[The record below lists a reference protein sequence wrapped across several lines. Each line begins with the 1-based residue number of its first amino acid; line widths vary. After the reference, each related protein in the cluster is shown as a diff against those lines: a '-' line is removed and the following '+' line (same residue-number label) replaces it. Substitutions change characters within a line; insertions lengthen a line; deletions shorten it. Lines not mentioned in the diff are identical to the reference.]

1 MRLPNLGQLRTGTP
15 GAVPVGFADKQGRA
29 FVFVIADGY
38 PEKGI
43 HEPVVLVLRHKGQ
56 HGAYGIPGGL
66 QDASDH
72 GKLLTTALRELAE
85 EWLNIPKEVKD
96 PKTHK
101 KVDNQQAQKF
111 AVQTLLQQ
119 SYDGVRG
126 STINLHP
133 TRPPM
138 GAYVMRVHSALDF
151 EKMSAMFNDNI
162 KHGASRKDK
171 LKVAYLS
178 SEING
183 HAWITQSAIRE
194 AILNQ
199 HLDNYGRLLVTTTHD
214 PSVQLPIRDYVFG
227 HYGSKGRWEPNRF
240 TRLNFL

>member
-1 MRLPNLGQLRTGTP
+1 M
-15 GAVPVGFADKQGRA
+15 
-29 FVFVIADGY
+29 IADGY

-72 GKLLTTALRELAE
+72 GKLLTTALREFAE

-126 STINLHP
+126 STTNLHP

-138 GAYVMRVHSALDF
+138 GTYVMRVHSALDF

-162 KHGASRKDK
+162 KHARRKDK

-178 SEING
+178 RRST
-183 HAWITQSAIRE
+183 AMRITQSAIRGFST
-194 AILNQ
+194 NTSTT
-199 HLDNYGRLLVTTTHD
+199 GRLLVTTTHD
-214 PSVQLPIRDYVFG
+214 PVCNCPSATMCSGTTAQRVG
-227 HYGSKGRWEPNRF
+227 GAEPVYQVEFCN
-240 TRLNFL
+240 TL